1 MTEIKNKTLNAD
13 SHEMVSQKVA
23 EHKLKQLDQLLAL
36 QNSPTPDSGLSTY
49 TGPWQKK
56 QILHLAKRT
65 MFSVQKEDM
74 DFFLTKSLSEMVDL
88 LLTAATDPPAPPLNQ
103 YTDTNGFVDGVPS
116 GETWVN
122 ADWSDGTG
130 EYYRGVSLNIW
141 WHIQMFK
148 QQRSIQEK
156 MTLFFHNLLVTSI
169 SDVGRGRWA
178 YVNNKTYRAN
188 ALGNYRS
195 LIEQTTLDPMMLRY
209 LNGHYNTKY
218 SPDENYARELQELFT
233 LGVNAGYE
241 ESDVQE
247 AAKVLTGFRTKSDN
261 PPSDVYVYNQNNHK
275 TGDKTFSSFYD
286 NRVITGG
293 LTETEARAELTALLN
308 MIFERAEVARFIC
321 RELYRFF
328 VYYKIDST
336 IENNVIIPLAN
347 TFRDNDYEIKPVLE
361 QLFKSQHFYDVLA
374 NGGLI
379 KSPVD
384 FLVGAI
390 KEFDLTLPPVTPI
403 KQYYGVFNKLRSEAI
418 LQSQEILAPPNVA
431 GWSAYYQSPAF
442 HRIWITANTLRRRAQ
457 FTDQLLKSYG
467 YDIYGFKMKIEVLKL
482 TQKFTNPG
490 DPNQLVQEAVDF
502 LLREDLLTET
512 KTFLKGF
519 LLTGQTNDDY
529 WTTAWNNYIADPN
542 NTTKRD
548 IVVSRLTGMYK
559 YILNMPE
566 YQLM

>member
-1 MTEIKNKTLNAD
+1 
-13 SHEMVSQKVA
+13 
-23 EHKLKQLDQLLAL
+23 
-36 QNSPTPDSGLSTY
+36 
-49 TGPWQKK
+49 
-56 QILHLAKRT
+56 

-457 FTDQLLKSYG
+457 FTDQLLKSSG
-467 YDIYGFKMKIEVLKL
+467 YNIYDFKMKFEVLKL

>member
-261 PPSDVYVYNQNNHK
+261 PPSDVYVYIQNNHK

-403 KQYYGVFNKLRSEAI
+403 KQYYGVFNRLRSEAI

>member
-403 KQYYGVFNKLRSEAI
+403 KQYYGVFNRLRSEAI

-548 IVVSRLTGMYK
+548 IIVSRLTGMYK

>member
-13 SHEMVSQKVA
+13 SHEMVSQKEA

>member
-233 LGVNAGYE
+233 LGVNAVYE

-403 KQYYGVFNKLRSEAI
+403 KQYYGVFNRLRSEAI

>member
-178 YVNNKTYRAN
+178 YVNNKT
-188 ALGNYRS
+188 
-195 LIEQTTLDPMMLRY
+195 
-209 LNGHYNTKY
+209 
-218 SPDENYARELQELFT
+218 
-233 LGVNAGYE
+233 
-241 ESDVQE
+241 
-247 AAKVLTGFRTKSDN
+247 
-261 PPSDVYVYNQNNHK
+261 
-275 TGDKTFSSFYD
+275 
-286 NRVITGG
+286 
-293 LTETEARAELTALLN
+293 
-308 MIFERAEVARFIC
+308 
-321 RELYRFF
+321 
-328 VYYKIDST
+328 
-336 IENNVIIPLAN
+336 
-347 TFRDNDYEIKPVLE
+347 
-361 QLFKSQHFYDVLA
+361 
-374 NGGLI
+374 
-379 KSPVD
+379 
-384 FLVGAI
+384 
-390 KEFDLTLPPVTPI
+390 
-403 KQYYGVFNKLRSEAI
+403 
-418 LQSQEILAPPNVA
+418 
-431 GWSAYYQSPAF
+431 
-442 HRIWITANTLRRRAQ
+442 
-457 FTDQLLKSYG
+457 
-467 YDIYGFKMKIEVLKL
+467 
-482 TQKFTNPG
+482 
-490 DPNQLVQEAVDF
+490 
-502 LLREDLLTET
+502 
-512 KTFLKGF
+512 
-519 LLTGQTNDDY
+519 
-529 WTTAWNNYIADPN
+529 
-542 NTTKRD
+542 
-548 IVVSRLTGMYK
+548 
-559 YILNMPE
+559 
-566 YQLM
+566 